1 MNSPHIHIPF
11 ERMPEYIDLVIQN
24 RINLEI
30 FFKGDVLDRTTF
42 EEVKGLKD
50 RLSYGPSISI
60 HAPFMDLSPSAL
72 DPKIRAV
79 TMDRFLH
86 TLELASL
93 LGAKIVVFH
102 SGYEKWKYALDA
114 NLWLEKGLETWR
126 PLNLKAQDLGI
137 RIAIENIFEDEPSNL
152 RLLMEEM
159 ASDNFGIC
167 FDTGHFNI
175 FSTTPL
181 QVWMDSLRS
190 YIIELHIH
198 DNDKT
203 FDQHRPV
210 GEGNF
215 DFPVFFNLLGRRDVV
230 ITLEN
235 HSPEAVLRSLKAIGK
250 YGFA

>member
-11 ERMPEYIDLVIQN
+11 ERMPEYINLVIQN

-30 FFKGDVLDRTTF
+30 FFKGDVLDTATPEDVRSL
-42 EEVKGLKD
+42 KG
-50 RLSYGPSISI
+50 RLDYGPSISI

-79 TMDRFLH
+79 TIERFNY
-86 TLELASL
+86 TLDLASI

-102 SGYEKWKYALDA
+102 SGYEKWKYALDV

-126 PLNLKAQDLGI
+126 PLNLRAQELGI
-137 RIAIENIFEDEPSNL
+137 KIAIENIFEDEPSNL
-152 RLLMEEM
+152 RLLMEEI

-181 QVWMDSLRS
+181 QIWMDSLRQ
-190 YIIELHIH
+190 YIIELHLH

-203 FDQHRPV
+203 FDQHRPL
-210 GEGNF
+210 GEGSF
-215 DFPVFFNLLGRRDVV
+215 DFSVFFNLFGRRDVV
-230 ITLEN
+230 ITVEN
-235 HSPEAVLRSLKAIGK
+235 HSPEAVLRSLEAISR